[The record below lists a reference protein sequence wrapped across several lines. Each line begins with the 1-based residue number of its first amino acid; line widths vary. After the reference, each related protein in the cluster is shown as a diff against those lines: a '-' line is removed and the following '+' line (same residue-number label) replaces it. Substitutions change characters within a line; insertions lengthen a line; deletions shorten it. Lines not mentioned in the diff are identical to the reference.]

1 MAFIFV
7 AHDTPE
13 PSLYGA
19 MAAILAAQKDLP
31 LAHLPVSW
39 DTARYPDACQHV
51 VGEGQRV
58 TSGLLWAERLILQSA
73 GKVMKLEELLKTY
86 GTGDV
91 VIPLGPIQII
101 QFTQVARQVRENAF
115 DYELIT
121 VEREN
126 QGYMFRRHGLTDEA
140 AGCWW
145 RDRYG
150 RWINH
155 DTPPQTTTSL
165 RIALVGAQ
173 SEQCTTYPATL
184 AALGDAADALSV
196 SLDMVYA
203 APQVL
208 EDHLHEVM
216 ENVDGILLP
225 GGSAMCNV
233 TGQICAAH
241 YALNRHIPILGLCL
255 GMQTMTTAIV
265 QNMMGS
271 AKANLAEADPDADIK
286 TFVPLTN
293 TPTFPV
299 HRLGDHRMH
308 SRPGSRLHE
317 ILGDEFIVRY
327 NHRFHLAPELKPD
340 LENHG
345 LLISGTDATGKIA
358 DGIEFTRHPF
368 YLGVQGHPEL
378 SSLPVKPHPLL
389 IAFLKA
395 ASAQHG

>member
-1 MAFIFV
+1 MSFIFV

-31 LAHLPVSW
+31 LAHLTVSW

-86 GTGDV
+86 GTGAV
-91 VIPLGPIQII
+91 VIPLGPMQII
-101 QFTQVARQVRENAF
+101 QFTQIAQQVRENAF

-173 SEQCTTYPATL
+173 S
-184 AALGDAADALSV
+184 
-196 SLDMVYA
+196 
-203 APQVL
+203 
-208 EDHLHEVM
+208 
-216 ENVDGILLP
+216 
-225 GGSAMCNV
+225 
-233 TGQICAAH
+233 
-241 YALNRHIPILGLCL
+241 
-255 GMQTMTTAIV
+255 
-265 QNMMGS
+265 
-271 AKANLAEADPDADIK
+271 
-286 TFVPLTN
+286 
-293 TPTFPV
+293 
-299 HRLGDHRMH
+299 
-308 SRPGSRLHE
+308 
-317 ILGDEFIVRY
+317 
-327 NHRFHLAPELKPD
+327 
-340 LENHG
+340 
-345 LLISGTDATGKIA
+345 
-358 DGIEFTRHPF
+358 
-368 YLGVQGHPEL
+368 
-378 SSLPVKPHPLL
+378 
-389 IAFLKA
+389 
-395 ASAQHG
+395 